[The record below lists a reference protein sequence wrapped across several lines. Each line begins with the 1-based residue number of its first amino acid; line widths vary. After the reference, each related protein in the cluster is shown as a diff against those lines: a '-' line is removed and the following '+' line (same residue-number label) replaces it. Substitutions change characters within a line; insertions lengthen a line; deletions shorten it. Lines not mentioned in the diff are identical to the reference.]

1 MAVAGI
7 QLSINTDELRSLRDN
22 IRAFFPKADAAD
34 VLGDAIEKAIYPM
47 YQRLREVTPVGPTGN
62 LKRAVAQK
70 VVKYRNTGVAVGI
83 VGYQRAGAG
92 RSASAA
98 GGSVQVGP
106 DRGFH
111 QWWLEFGTKERVI
124 DKPTPPKSYSRS
136 GYSKPGFFRKEH
148 PVTAYVRQ
156 QNGKSISVRAS
167 TRKAHPVSAHAV
179 SSHNVTPTKPAYYAS
194 SYNELG
200 QFSIER
206 IRGTKGFSTNPAY
219 PRAFF
224 KKSSTPIRIPAM
236 PVGGNAGRPPVLTAF
251 NDTQSRVAEYLQR
264 ELSLSLGEAWAALRV
279 RDSGSITGTD
289 TLGPG

>member
-22 IRAFFPKADAAD
+22 IKAFFPKADAAD

-92 RSASAA
+92 ASASAA
-98 GGSVQVGP
+98 GGSVRAGP

-111 QWWLEFGTKERVI
+111 QWWLEFGTQVRRVGKYSNTPYQRTSPTRPFTRVRNGRQETVRGKGVVHWVSGQNAYI
-124 DKPTPPKSYSRS
+124 ASSFNRLGDFDMVPTPRPPR
-136 GYSKPGFFRKEH
+136 GGPGHRVQTE
-148 PVTAYVRQ
+148 
-156 QNGKSISVRAS
+156 
-167 TRKAHPVSAHAV
+167 
-179 SSHNVTPTKPAYYAS
+179 
-194 SYNELG
+194 
-200 QFSIER
+200 
-206 IRGTKGFSTNPAY
+206 PAY

-224 KKSSTPIRIPAM
+224 KKSKTPIVIPAM
-236 PVGGNAGRPPVLTAF
+236 PAGGTSGRPPVLTAF

>member
-22 IRAFFPKADAAD
+22 IKAFFPKADAAD

-62 LKRAVAQK
+62 LRRAVAQK

-83 VGYQRAGAG
+83 VGYQR
-92 RSASAA
+92 SAKDPGEATS
-98 GGSVQVGP
+98 GTVRVGP

-111 QWWLEFGTKERVI
+111 QWWLEFGTKDRSVPGKRSKGNNPKARQYTRRSPTSPFIRTRVRNGEAI
-124 DKPTPPKSYSRS
+124 T
-136 GYSKPGFFRKEH
+136 E
-148 PVTAYVRQ
+148 TVR
-156 QNGKSISVRAS
+156 GRGVL
-167 TRKAHPVSAHAV
+167 HPVSEKV
-179 SSHNVTPTKPAYYAS
+179 LTYIAS
-194 SYNELG
+194 SYNT
-200 QFSIER
+200 
-206 IRGTKGFSTNPAY
+206 RGEFGMEGGRPDRPN
-219 PRAFF
+219 AFF
-224 KKSSTPIRIPAM
+224 RKSNKPFTINPMPA
-236 PVGGNAGRPPVLTAF
+236 GGTSGRPPVLTAF